1 MSSSLDGY
9 TEVLLAD
16 GSRIRGVLPT
26 PNELARRDLL
36 PDTLARVAVALGDP
50 RFLER
55 EREEEGFRG
64 RLIEYTL
71 VCVASFPRERHDP
84 DTDTW
89 VPFTLTTEAVERIGD
104 AVVRDQLED
113 LVLRARSASEV
124 SAQSALILAVDEPE
138 EVVPGVDGYAG
149 FRGEPVGAP
158 GGSDGGPV
166 GAPPEP
172 AARGRRPGGRVR
184 GGRGAGDQAPTVGDG
199 GAGSG
204 EPEEG
209 AR

>member
-1 MSSSLDGY
+1 MSSLDGY

-36 PDTLARVAVALGDP
+36 PDTLSRVAVALGNP
-50 RFLER
+50 KFLER
-55 EREEEGFRG
+55 EREEEGFRA
-64 RLIEYTL
+64 RLVEYTV
-71 VCVASFPRERHDP
+71 VCVSSFPRERYEPESDA
-84 DTDTW
+84 W
-89 VPFTLTTEAVERIGD
+89 VPFTLTAEAVERIGD

-124 SAQSALILAVDEPE
+124 SAQSALMLAIDEPE
-138 EVVPGVDGYAG
+138 EVVPGVDGYVG

-158 GGSDGGPV
+158 GGEDGGSV
-166 GAPPEP
+166 GAAPEP
-172 AARGRRPGGRVR
+172 AARGGRSGGRVR

-199 GAGSG
+199 GTGPG